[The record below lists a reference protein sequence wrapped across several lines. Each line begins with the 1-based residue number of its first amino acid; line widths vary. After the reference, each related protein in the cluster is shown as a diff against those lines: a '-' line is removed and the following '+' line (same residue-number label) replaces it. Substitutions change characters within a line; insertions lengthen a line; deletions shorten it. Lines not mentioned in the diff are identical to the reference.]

1 MPRPSRPVLLAFL
14 LVVLIG
20 GSNFVAVRFSNR
32 DLPPFWGAGFRF
44 AVAGLL
50 LLAYARVRHIPLPGR
65 GALPAVIVF
74 GIVNF
79 GLVYTF
85 AYWGLVSAPSAL
97 AATLVALV
105 PLMTFFLATAFGM
118 ERFRL
123 AGLAGAV
130 IAVAGVGIV
139 FADQLGTAVPPS
151 AIVALILNALGL
163 AAGTVLLKRLP
174 RTHPVA
180 TNAVAMLPG
189 AAFLIVLAAASGEGF
204 VLPVHVEVWTAFLY
218 LATIGS
224 IGFFAGIVYI
234 VQRWTASASSYV
246 TVLFPI
252 VTVAIGAALAGE
264 LVSAQ
269 FVAGSAL
276 VMVGTYVGT
285 LAQ

>member
-1 MPRPSRPVLLAFL
+1 MPRPSRTVLLAFA

-44 AVAGLL
+44 AIAGLL
-50 LLAYARVRHIPLPGR
+50 LLAYARIRHIPLPGR
-65 GALPAVIVF
+65 SALPGVIVF

-105 PLMTFFLATAFGM
+105 PLMTFFLATAFGL
-118 ERFRL
+118 ERFRV

-189 AAFLIVLAAASGEGF
+189 AAFLILLAAVTGEGF
-204 VLPVHVEVWTAFLY
+204 VLPMHMEVWTAFLY

-224 IGFFAGIVYI
+224 IGLFAGLVYI

-252 VTVAIGAALAGE
+252 VTVGIGAALAGE
-264 LVSAQ
+264 LVSTQ
-269 FVAGSAL
+269 FVAGAVL

-285 LAQ
+285 LAR